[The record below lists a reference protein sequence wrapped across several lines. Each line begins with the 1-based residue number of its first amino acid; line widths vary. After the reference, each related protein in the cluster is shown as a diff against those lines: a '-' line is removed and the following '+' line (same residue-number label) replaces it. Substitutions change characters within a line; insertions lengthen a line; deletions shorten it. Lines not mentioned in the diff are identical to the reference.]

1 MKVDVQKKVNIIQK
15 SMNSIRKMDKTVHTI
30 SFSRLADEMEMPL
43 KELTDIF
50 LDVEDMF
57 LNEQKRVTRK
67 MEEFLEKGIKD
78 CKTPNDAKDLMESS
92 LLKMIDILPDHS
104 DLVYSAIFYLPKCLA
119 ERDRTKKYYRQKLRI
134 IIKKGWPGKI
144 DSVLERQTDLV
155 LLSLYGF
162 LDYCVKVNKKERK
175 EVLKDFT
182 NMINLHLQDRLFF

>member
-67 MEEFLEKGIKD
+67 IEEFLEKGIKD
-78 CKTPNDAKDLMESS
+78 CKTPNDAKDLLENS
-92 LLKMIDILPDHS
+92 LLKMIDLLPDHS

-119 ERDRTKKYYRQKLRI
+119 ERDRTKQYYRQKIRI

-162 LDYCVKVNKKERK
+162 LDYCVKVNKRERK

>member
-1 MKVDVQKKVNIIQK
+1 MKVDVQKKVKVIQK

-30 SFSRLADEMEMPL
+30 SFSRLADEMKIPL
-43 KELTDIF
+43 NELTDIF

-67 MEEFLEKGIKD
+67 IEEFLEKGIKD

-119 ERDRTKKYYRQKLRI
+119 ERDRAKKFYRQALRK

-144 DSVLERQTDLV
+144 ESVLDRQTDLV

-162 LDYCVKVNKKERK
+162 LDYCVKVNKSERK

>member
-1 MKVDVQKKVNIIQK
+1 MKVDVQKKVNIIQR

-162 LDYCVKVNKKERK
+162 LDYCVKVNKRERK
-175 EVLKDFT
+175 EVLKDFI

>member
-30 SFSRLADEMEMPL
+30 SFSRLADEMEIPL

-67 MEEFLEKGIKD
+67 IEEFLEKGIKD

-92 LLKMIDILPDHS
+92 LLKMIDLLPDHS

>member
-15 SMNSIRKMDKTVHTI
+15 SMNSIRKIDKTVHTI
-30 SFSRLADEMEMPL
+30 SFSRLAHEMGIPL

>member
-30 SFSRLADEMEMPL
+30 SFSRLADEMEIPL

>member
-67 MEEFLEKGIKD
+67 IEEFLEKGIKD

>member
-30 SFSRLADEMEMPL
+30 SFSRLADEMEIPL

-92 LLKMIDILPDHS
+92 LLKMIDLLPDHS

-119 ERDRTKKYYRQKLRI
+119 ERDRTKKNHRQKIRI
-134 IIKKGWPGKI
+134 LIKKGWPGKI
-144 DSVLERQTDLV
+144 DSVLDRQADLV
-155 LLSLYGF
+155 LLSLYGL
-162 LDYCVKVNKKERK
+162 LDYCVKANKRERK
-175 EVLKDFT
+175 EVLKDFN

>member
-1 MKVDVQKKVNIIQK
+1 MKVDVQKKVKVIQK

-162 LDYCVKVNKKERK
+162 LDYCVKVNKRERK

>member
-1 MKVDVQKKVNIIQK
+1 MKVEVQKKVNIIQK

-30 SFSRLADEMEMPL
+30 SFSRLADEMEIPL
-43 KELTDIF
+43 NELTDIF

-92 LLKMIDILPDHS
+92 LLKMIDLLPDHS

-162 LDYCVKVNKKERK
+162 LDYCVKVNKRERK

>member
-1 MKVDVQKKVNIIQK
+1 MKVEVQKKVNIIQK

-30 SFSRLADEMEMPL
+30 SFSRLADEMGIPV

-92 LLKMIDILPDHS
+92 LLKMIDLLPDHS

-162 LDYCVKVNKKERK
+162 LDYCVKVNKRERK

>member
-30 SFSRLADEMEMPL
+30 SFSRLADEMEIPL

-67 MEEFLEKGIKD
+67 IEEFLEKGIKD

-162 LDYCVKVNKKERK
+162 LDYCVKVNKRERK

>member
-30 SFSRLADEMEMPL
+30 SFSRLADEMEIPL

-67 MEEFLEKGIKD
+67 IEEFLEKGIKD

-92 LLKMIDILPDHS
+92 LLKMIDLLPDHS

-162 LDYCVKVNKKERK
+162 LDYCVKVNKRERK

>member
-1 MKVDVQKKVNIIQK
+1 MKVDVQKKVKVIQK

-92 LLKMIDILPDHS
+92 LLKMIDLLPDHS

-162 LDYCVKVNKKERK
+162 LDYCVKVNKRERK

>member
-1 MKVDVQKKVNIIQK
+1 MKVDVQKKVNIIQR

-30 SFSRLADEMEMPL
+30 SFSRLADEMEIPL

-92 LLKMIDILPDHS
+92 LLKMIDLLPDHS

-162 LDYCVKVNKKERK
+162 LDYCVKVNKRERK

>member
-67 MEEFLEKGIKD
+67 IEEFLEKGIKD

-162 LDYCVKVNKKERK
+162 LDYCVKVNKRERK

>member
-30 SFSRLADEMEMPL
+30 SFSRLADEMEIPL

-78 CKTPNDAKDLMESS
+78 CKTPNDAKDLLENS
-92 LLKMIDILPDHS
+92 LLKMIDLLPDHS

-162 LDYCVKVNKKERK
+162 LDYCVKVNKTERK

>member
-1 MKVDVQKKVNIIQK
+1 MKVDVQKKVNIIQR

-30 SFSRLADEMEMPL
+30 SFSRLANEMEMPL

-67 MEEFLEKGIKD
+67 IEEFLEKGIKD

-92 LLKMIDILPDHS
+92 LLKLIDLLPDHS

-119 ERDRTKKYYRQKLRI
+119 ERDRTKKYYRQALRT

-144 DSVLERQTDLV
+144 ESVLDRQTDLV

-162 LDYCVKVNKKERK
+162 LDYCVKVNKRERK

>member
-92 LLKMIDILPDHS
+92 LLKMIDLLPDHS

-119 ERDRTKKYYRQKLRI
+119 ERDRTKKYYRQALRK

-144 DSVLERQTDLV
+144 ESVLDRQTDLV

-162 LDYCVKVNKKERK
+162 LDYCVKVNKRERK

>member
-92 LLKMIDILPDHS
+92 LLKLIDLLPDHS

>member
-1 MKVDVQKKVNIIQK
+1 MKVDVQKKVNIIQR

-78 CKTPNDAKDLMESS
+78 CKTPNDAKDLLENS
-92 LLKMIDILPDHS
+92 LLKMIDLLPDHS

>member
-1 MKVDVQKKVNIIQK
+1 MKVDVQKKVNIIQR

-162 LDYCVKVNKKERK
+162 LDYCVKVNKRERK